1 MAFLEQRT
9 KQFTLS
15 KLLVRLN
22 QSFISIH
29 LLTFVLLGVLNVQ
42 KLVVDLMIL
51 NKLLKLDSK
60 LTNNNLS
67 QSLKCIKSLEK

>member
-1 MAFLEQRT
+1 MAFPERKT
-9 KQFTLS
+9 RQFTLS
-15 KLLVRLN
+15 KLLARLN
-22 QSFISIH
+22 QSFTSIH
-29 LLTFVLLGVLNVQ
+29 HLTFVLLGVLNVQ

-51 NKLLKLDSK
+51 NKLLKLVSK